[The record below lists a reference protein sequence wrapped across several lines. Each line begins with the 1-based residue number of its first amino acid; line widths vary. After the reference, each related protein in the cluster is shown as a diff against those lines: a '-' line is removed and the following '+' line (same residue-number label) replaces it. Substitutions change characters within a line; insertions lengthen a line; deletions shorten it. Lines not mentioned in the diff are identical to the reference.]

1 MKIQDEIIGK
11 DIMSESNINEE
22 FEWLTIDICREYR
35 RRADNLPSNNGQ
47 DTGERRKLRI
57 ELQERC
63 HISPLEAINILN
75 GVHCDLYVHRYDIL
89 SGKIAPPEGFEIHG
103 NELRRIEKKKHP
115 DKLIEEYEERI
126 SYLEEKARKADDFGF
141 EEKD

>member
-1 MKIQDEIIGK
+1 MGSDGE
-11 DIMSESNINEE
+11 NEE
-22 FEWLTIDICREYR
+22 FVWLTMEICREYK
-35 RRADNLPSNNGQ
+35 RRADSLPSNNGQ
-47 DTGERRKLRI
+47 DIGDRRKLRL

-63 HISPLEAINILN
+63 HLAPIEAINILN

-89 SGKIAPPEGFEIHG
+89 SGKIAPPEGFEIKG
-103 NELRRIEKKKHP
+103 NELKKIEKKKLTN
-115 DKLIEEYEERI
+115 KVIEEYEERI

>member
-1 MKIQDEIIGK
+1 MDSNKEK
-11 DIMSESNINEE
+11 DE
-22 FEWLTIDICREYR
+22 FEWLTMDICREYK
-35 RRADNLPSNNGQ
+35 RRADSLPSNDGL
-47 DTGERRKLRI
+47 DIGERRKLRE

-63 HISPLEAINILN
+63 HISQLEAINILN

-103 NELRRIEKKKHP
+103 NELRKVEKKKHS

-126 SYLEEKARKADDFGF
+126 LYLEEKARKADDFGF
-141 EEKD
+141 EETE

>member
-1 MKIQDEIIGK
+1 
-11 DIMSESNINEE
+11 MSSNNDNEE
-22 FEWLTIDICREYR
+22 YEWLTMDICRDYK
-35 RRADNLPSNNGQ
+35 RRADSLPSNNGQ
-47 DTGERRKLRI
+47 DTGDRRKLRL

-63 HISPLEAINILN
+63 HLAPIEAIDILN

-103 NELRRIEKKKHP
+103 NELRRVEKKKP
-115 DKLIEEYEERI
+115 SNKVIEEYEERI

-141 EEKD
+141 EEKE

>member
-1 MKIQDEIIGK
+1 MNPNNE
-11 DIMSESNINEE
+11 NEE
-22 FEWLTIDICREYR
+22 FEWVTMEICREYK
-35 RRADNLPSNNGQ
+35 RRADSLPSNDGQ

-103 NELRRIEKKKHP
+103 KELKKVEKKKP
-115 DKLIEEYEERI
+115 SSKDIEEYEERI
-126 SYLEEKARKADDFGF
+126 SYLEEKARKTDDFGF
-141 EEKD
+141 EEKE